1 MCLFAF
7 SARFFGVSAAW
18 VAMPAGGAPPA
29 LHFVQRTS
37 WEGACGGGGQA
48 YWRLRRSSRER
59 RLWELKGLV

>member
-18 VAMPAGGAPPA
+18 DAMPAGGAPPA

-37 WEGACGGGGQA
+37 WEGRAGEVGRRIGDCGG
-48 YWRLRRSSRER
+48 RLGRYGYGS
-59 RLWELKGLV
+59 